1 MKTKQAQQHTH
12 DENCGCGCHDGHHH
26 HQHEHHGESE
36 HQHGPEHH
44 HDHSQPITI
53 TTHDM
58 SIVGS
63 YAFSIE
69 KKYDEAQLLLDQMLK
84 QVAKEVE
91 NSGGIIGH
99 IKAFLKADGESC
111 MISITEEES
120 NKRYLK
126 AECCKVE
133 GVAIVFGIK
142 PEQLK
147 SILTNAFKA
156 YISQ

>member
-1 MKTKQAQQHTH
+1 MKTEQAQHHSHHQADT
-12 DENCGCGCHDGHHH
+12 CGCHDGHHH
-26 HQHEHHGESE
+26 
-36 HQHGPEHH
+36 EHH
-44 HDHSQPITI
+44 HEHGEAPHHHEQGPITI

-120 NKRYLK
+120 NKRSLK

-133 GVAIVFGIK
+133 GVAIVFGIE